1 MKWNGE
7 DIIKK
12 KYLISYVTV
21 FIFFSILLL
30 NSKELS
36 LDEIWCYGFTKRI
49 TGGFVPYKD
58 YNLIPTPLFFYIGT
72 IFSKSLISFR
82 LYGAL
87 INTIIVMLVFYI
99 CRKNSNDKKISL
111 FITLIAII
119 ILSFTKF
126 ANYNILLL
134 LNLMISYIFAAR
146 FFWKKDEISSFLFG
160 FSLSVCLLTKQNVP
174 AILIIIFTVMLS
186 FLFIRRVILLK
197 TYTSYILGG
206 ILPVLMFLV
215 YSIYN
220 GSISSFLNYAF
231 LGTSSFKDNYLI
243 QDGAQLLILVSI
255 LITTLI
261 ISDIFK
267 SVNDKM
273 LAVVTLI
280 FSVSSYIL
288 IYPIVDIYHSLMLL
302 LLNLIYLTPFL
313 ESNLIKLKYS
323 KIEIPVLIIIIIYV
337 FFISTFSGN
346 DYIRSKIKFYN
357 NIVITKSLEEDV
369 NIICDYIK
377 EQEENGIDVAIIS
390 RRSYL
395 YNIPANDYNGIL
407 DLLMT
412 GNMGTKSIE
421 DIKALIDEKDI
432 ILTNDIYEYQDIKKV
447 REYIFDTYTQT
458 GTIGSMK
465 IYIK

>member
-1 MKWNGE
+1 
-7 DIIKK
+7 
-12 KYLISYVTV
+12 
-21 FIFFSILLL
+21 
-30 NSKELS
+30 
-36 LDEIWCYGFTKRI
+36 
-49 TGGFVPYKD
+49 
-58 YNLIPTPLFFYIGT
+58 
-72 IFSKSLISFR
+72 
-82 LYGAL
+82 
-87 INTIIVMLVFYI
+87 MLVFYI

-313 ESNLIKLKYS
+313 GSNLMKLKYS

-346 DYIRSKIKFYN
+346 DYIRSKINFYN